1 LGAFFEQPFISTTAK
16 AGSMTEVM
24 VLLGAVSVLTVAV
37 MDAIRLTLGQI
48 FSLMDGF

>member
-1 LGAFFEQPFISTTAK
+1 MIEPVI
-16 AGSMTEVM
+16 
-24 VLLGAVSVLTVAV
+24 LLGAVSVLTVAV

>member
-1 LGAFFEQPFISTTAK
+1 MSTTAK
-16 AGSMTEVM
+16 VISMSEVM

>member
-1 LGAFFEQPFISTTAK
+1 V
-16 AGSMTEVM
+16 TEIV